1 MITIITFQFQLFLLQ
16 SFIFIALNM
25 TIDINQSS
33 LALCYQIVILMEL
46 ISQLSQQQFQ
56 RIRLKQV

>member
-1 MITIITFQFQLFLLQ
+1 MITIITFQFQLLLLQ

-56 RIRLKQV
+56 RIRLKHV

>member
-1 MITIITFQFQLFLLQ
+1 MITIITFQFQLLLLQ

-46 ISQLSQQQFQ
+46 ISQLS
-56 RIRLKQV
+56 